1 MTMER
6 TPRNR
11 NLTPSDA
18 YAGIFAEALG
28 RLPGAETPAETV
40 RRAEFEKFAKIGFP
54 GPKVEAWKYSPLGNI
69 AKTALRPADGM
80 STSSVALD
88 DYLIPGDNVTR
99 MVFVNGELD
108 RERSSQ
114 LINMGGVTIG
124 ALSDALAAGAIDP
137 ASLLAG
143 GDSERGF
150 DALNGAFADCG
161 AVIKVPA
168 GRQISNPVQLVF
180 ASEGSQTEAMVNP
193 RVLIDIGDGAS
204 LDLAETHLFGAG
216 SGLLTNLVTRCWVGA
231 DANFRHDR
239 LQVGDVEGRFI
250 GRFYTAIGERAKLTQ
265 TLATLGGG
273 FVRNEIAARL
283 NGSEIEAQFNGLYL
297 TRTGQHVDNMLIID
311 HTAPG
316 SVSDQYYKGVLDGRA
331 KAAFAGKIHVHQAAQ
346 QTNAYQTNN
355 NLLLSPDAE
364 INTKPELEI
373 YADDVKCSHG
383 ATAGEL
389 DEREL
394 FYLRSRGLDPE
405 TARTMLTFAF
415 ADEVLERFGSKALLV
430 QAKREILRWLPG
442 AEILGDMGEM
452 E

>member
-1 MTMER
+1 MTPPE
-6 TPRNR
+6 
-11 NLTPSDA
+11 A

-28 RLPGAETPAETV
+28 SLPGAEGPAAAV
-40 RRAEFEKFAKIGFP
+40 RQTLFNKFAATGFP

-69 AKTALRPADGM
+69 AKTAFHPAGGASAS
-80 STSSVALD
+80 STTALD

-99 MVFVNGELD
+99 LVFVNGEID
-108 RERSSQ
+108 RERSSG
-114 LINMGGVTIG
+114 LLDRDGITIG
-124 ALSDALAAGAIDP
+124 ALGDALATGTIP
-137 ASLLAG
+137 AEDMLTG
-143 GDSERGF
+143 GDDTRGF

-168 GRQISNPVQLVF
+168 GRRIETPIQLVF
-180 ASEGSQTEAMVNP
+180 ASGGAQPEAMINP
-193 RVLIDIGDGAS
+193 RLFIEIGDGAEVE
-204 LDLAETHLFGAG
+204 LAETHLFGEG
-216 SGLLTNLVTRCWVGA
+216 SALLTNLVTRCSVGA
-231 DANFRHDR
+231 DAKFHHDR
-239 LQVGDVEGRFI
+239 LQLGDLAGRFI
-250 GRFYTAIGERAKLTQ
+250 GRFDIEIGARAKVVQ

-273 FVRNEIAARL
+273 FVRNEVAARL
-283 NGSEIEAQFNGLYL
+283 DGGAIHAQFNGLYL
-297 TRTGQHVDNMLIID
+297 TRSGQHVDNMLIID

-316 SVSDQYYKGVLDGRA
+316 SESDQYYKGVLDGRA

-355 NLLLSPDAE
+355 NLLLTPDAE

-415 ADEVLERFGSKALLV
+415 ADEVLERLASPHLLE

-442 AEILGDMGEM
+442 GDTLVDM
-452 E
+452 ED

>member
-1 MTMER
+1 
-6 TPRNR
+6 
-11 NLTPSDA
+11 
-18 YAGIFAEALG
+18 
-28 RLPGAETPAETV
+28 V
-40 RRAEFEKFAKIGFP
+40 RKAQFEKFEKTGFP
-54 GPKVEAWKYSPLGNI
+54 GPKVETWKYSPLGSI
-69 AKTALRPADGM
+69 AKSAFRPAGSD
-80 STSSVALD
+80 SAAKAAID
-88 DYLIPGDNVTR
+88 DYLVPGDDVTR
-99 MVFVNGELD
+99 LVFVNGVLD
-108 RERSSQ
+108 RESSDR
-114 LINMGGVTIG
+114 LISVGGVTIG
-124 ALSDALAAGAIDP
+124 SLGDALAANAIDP
-137 ASLLAG
+137 NQLLTS
-143 GDSERGF
+143 GDEERGF
-150 DALNGAFADCG
+150 DQLNAAFADCG
-161 AVIKVPA
+161 AVIKVDA
-168 GRQISNPVQLVF
+168 GHRVAQLLFVSTGHQ
-180 ASEGSQTEAMVNP
+180 AERMINP
-193 RVLIDIGDGAS
+193 RIVIEIGDGAS
-204 LDLAETHLFGAG
+204 LDLVETHVFGDEAG
-216 SGLLTNLVTRCWVGA
+216 MLTNLVTHCTLGA
-231 DANFRHDR
+231 GATLRHDR
-239 LQVGDVEGRFI
+239 LQIGNVEGRFI
-250 GRFYTAIGERAKLTQ
+250 GKFDVDIGEKAKVTQ

-283 NGSEIEAQFNGLYL
+283 NGSNIEAQFNGLYL

-415 ADEVLERFGSKALLV
+415 ADEVLERFSNEHLLT
-430 QAKREILRWLPG
+430 QAKREMLRWLPG
-442 AEILGDMGEM
+442 GDTLADMDA
-452 E
+452 

>member
-1 MTMER
+1 MTIER
-6 TPRNR
+6 APKNR
-11 NLTPSDA
+11 NLRPPES
-18 YAGIFAEALG
+18 YAGIFAEALAD
-28 RLPGAETPAETV
+28 LPGAEGHALAV
-40 RRAEFEKFAKIGFP
+40 RKAQFEKFEKIGFP
-54 GPKVEAWKYSPLGNI
+54 GPKVETWKYSPLGPI
-69 AKTALRPADGM
+69 AKTAFQPVGDATLGDPAADAYLLPESNAIRLVFINGDLDPGRSDGLV
-80 STSSVALD
+80 STD
-88 DYLIPGDNVTR
+88 
-99 MVFVNGELD
+99 E
-108 RERSSQ
+108 
-114 LINMGGVTIG
+114 VTIASLG
-124 ALSDALAAGAIDP
+124 DALGQNLIDAGQ
-137 ASLLAG
+137 LL
-143 GDSERGF
+143 SECADDRGF

-161 AVIKVPA
+161 AVIRVSA
-168 GRQISNPVQLVF
+168 GQAAPKPVQLLFV
-180 ASEGSQTEAMVNP
+180 STGSQTERMINP
-193 RVLIDIGDGAS
+193 RIVIELGDGS
-204 LDLAETHLFGAG
+204 SVDLVETHVFGDDA
-216 SGLLTNLVTRCWVGA
+216 GLLTNLVTRCKVGESA
-231 DANFRHDR
+231 TLRHDR
-239 LQVGDVEGRFI
+239 LQIGNVQGRFI
-250 GRFYTAIGERAKLTQ
+250 GRFDVDLGEEAKLVQ

-283 NGSEIEAQFNGLYL
+283 NGTGIDAQFNGLYL
-297 TRTGQHVDNMLIID
+297 TRTGQHIDNMLQID

-415 ADEVLERFGSKALLV
+415 ADEVLERFASPHLLE
-430 QAKREILRWLPG
+430 QAKREMLRWLPG
-442 AEILGDMGEM
+442 GDTLADMDV
-452 E
+452 

>member
-1 MTMER
+1 MQ
-6 TPRNR
+6 
-11 NLTPSDA
+11 
-18 YAGIFAEALG
+18 EAL
-28 RLPGAETPAETV
+28 LT
-40 RRAEFEKFAKIGFP
+40 
-54 GPKVEAWKYSPLGNI
+54 
-69 AKTALRPADGM
+69 
-80 STSSVALD
+80 
-88 DYLIPGDNVTR
+88 
-99 MVFVNGELD
+99 
-108 RERSSQ
+108 
-114 LINMGGVTIG
+114 
-124 ALSDALAAGAIDP
+124 
-137 ASLLAG
+137 G
-143 GDSERGF
+143 GDHERGF

-168 GRQISNPVQLVF
+168 GRQISEP
-180 ASEGSQTEAMVNP
+180 
-193 RVLIDIGDGAS
+193 
-204 LDLAETHLFGAG
+204 G
-216 SGLLTNLVTRCWVGA
+216 SGVCERRPSARSHDQPAPSSSTLVTV
-231 DANFRHDR
+231 
-239 LQVGDVEGRFI
+239 QVSIWPKLICSARDLDYSPISSPAAGLGRTQIFVMIACKSAASMGDFI
-250 GRFYTAIGERAKLTQ
+250 GRFYTDIGERAKLTQ

-297 TRTGQHVDNMLIID
+297 TRAGQHVDNMLVID

-405 TARTMLTFAF
+405 IARTMLTFAF
-415 ADEVLERFGSKALLV
+415 ADEVLERFASKAMLT

-442 AEILGDMGEM
+442 AEILGDMGEI